1 MAVHLDLHAIHSIPV
16 ANLNADMS
24 RMPKTAVF
32 GGVQRARVS
41 SQAWN
46 YAIRQH
52 LIEQGHEPGVRTR
65 DILTA
70 VAAKDQKAALLLGQ
84 LLAAKT
90 NKVLPF
96 DAKAKQLKSAYFFT
110 TGHLDALVE
119 WAKSEPSDINGDLA
133 RILTGRDHVN
143 LDVALFGSTLT
154 SHPAANI
161 RATSS
166 AMHSL
171 STHEITLGFDEFVGT
186 DDTSDLG
193 GAHVGVRDFMSATF
207 YRFST
212 INVTSLLGTVGP
224 NRVSTAVEAFM
235 RAFAE
240 AVPVGGQTSLHSAT
254 RPDFMAFAVRDG
266 RPESYVNAFET
277 PVVTDGGL
285 VDPSID
291 AFLRH
296 HDQHIRM
303 WGEPRE
309 FIISTPREITG
320 RSNFSFAA
328 ALDEIVTTV
337 APTP

>member
-1 MAVHLDLHAIHSIPV
+1 
-16 ANLNADMS
+16 
-24 RMPKTAVF
+24 
-32 GGVQRARVS
+32 
-41 SQAWN
+41 
-46 YAIRQH
+46 
-52 LIEQGHEPGVRTR
+52 
-65 DILTA
+65 
-70 VAAKDQKAALLLGQ
+70 
-84 LLAAKT
+84 
-90 NKVLPF
+90 
-96 DAKAKQLKSAYFFT
+96 
-110 TGHLDALVE
+110 
-119 WAKSEPSDINGDLA
+119 
-133 RILTGRDHVN
+133 
-143 LDVALFGSTLT
+143 
-154 SHPAANI
+154 
-161 RATSS
+161 
-166 AMHSL
+166 
-171 STHEITLGFDEFVGT
+171 
-186 DDTSDLG
+186 
-193 GAHVGVRDFMSATF
+193 
-207 YRFST
+207 
-212 INVTSLLGTVGP
+212 
-224 NRVSTAVEAFM
+224 M